1 MNIPRDGANIH
12 DRELMMRARTLHSQA
27 CESVDART
35 LARLAAARRSA
46 LATQFTLSRKR
57 IWLPV
62 IGAAAACA
70 LTLSLIV
77 RNPGPAT
84 SHSNI
89 PQATQNEAESPP
101 DADAQQIDLYQNL
114 DFYQWLARQPDLHG
128 AHAGAP
134 Q

>member
-12 DRELMMRARTLHSQA
+12 DCELMMRARTLHSQA
-27 CESVDART
+27 CASVDAPT
-35 LARLAAARRSA
+35 LARLTAARRNA
-46 LATQFTLSRKR
+46 LATKFTLSHKR

-62 IGAAAACA
+62 VGAAAACA

-77 RNPGPAT
+77 WNPGPAP
-84 SHSNI
+84 SHANS
-89 PQATQNEAESPP
+89 PQVTQNEAELPP

-114 DFYQWLARQPDLHG
+114 DFYRWLAQQPDLHG